1 MLVRDVNG
9 NIISMEEK
17 HLAVRRPGSGR
28 PGSIRPESILPGS
41 FPDLNLP
48 DLHIP
53 VKLPKQPRL
62 HPHQMPKKPI
72 ANSPPRSPPQ
82 RKFPNI
88 EKPKDQ
94 PNVRFDDANVRF
106 EISK

>member
-17 HLAVRRPGSGR
+17 HFAVRRPGSGR
-28 PGSIRPESILPGS
+28 PGSIRPGS

-82 RKFPNI
+82 RKFPNN
-88 EKPKDQ
+88 ERLKDQ